1 MQNKL
6 QELTDR
12 LYNEGLSKGRT
23 EAESILK
30 QAKEEAEKII
40 SQAESQ
46 AAVIKERAEKNA
58 ADLRDK
64 AESDIRTATKQ
75 SLQATKKDIEHT
87 LERAMTSGKTT
98 SVLSDTDFI
107 KEIIRTV
114 AQKFD
119 SQQSTD
125 IALLLPE
132 SLRTELEPWVAD
144 ELSKTIGNGIS
155 VAFSKKISGGMTIGP
170 KDGSYFVSLTDETFT
185 ELICQYLRPVTRK
198 IIFGE

>member
-64 AESDIRTATKQ
+64 AESDIRTAAKQ